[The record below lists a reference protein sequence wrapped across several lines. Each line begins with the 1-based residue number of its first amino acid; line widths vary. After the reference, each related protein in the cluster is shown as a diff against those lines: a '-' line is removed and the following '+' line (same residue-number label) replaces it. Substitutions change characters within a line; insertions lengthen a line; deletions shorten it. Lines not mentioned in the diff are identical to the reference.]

1 MSADLEVVRL
11 DKHFA
16 GSPTP
21 ALRDFSLHVAAG
33 TCTAVLG
40 PSGSG
45 KSTLLR
51 VIAGLER
58 ADAGHVRIGGREM
71 DEVDAER
78 RGVGMVFQRSLLFP
92 HLSVRDNVAFS
103 DRIRGM
109 GRTQARDRAEEYL
122 GMVRLGGFGDRGVDE
137 LSGGQEQR
145 VAIARALAAE
155 PAVLLLDEP
164 FSALDPALRSD
175 MHDLLDAVR
184 SQVAPTIVL
193 VTHDRDEAARA
204 SDRIALIE
212 HGVLLHESDVH
223 DAYRRPQ
230 SLRASVLMGG
240 RNAVRGAVRDGI
252 HQSALGAVPVSGAV
266 DGTGVIVVRQEDVT
280 VQDDEPGRAAGTV
293 DAEALVFGG
302 VIEDVRVTG
311 PRSEVVVRCGGVLL
325 HAEDA
330 PTRSRRIGERVSVVI
345 PVGAVH
351 VVAE

>member
-1 MSADLEVVRL
+1 MSADLEVVHL
-11 DKHFA
+11 DKHFP

-21 ALRDFSLHVAAG
+21 ALRDFSLTVAAG

-51 VIAGLER
+51 VVAGLER
-58 ADAGHVRIGGREM
+58 ADAGHVRIDGR
-71 DEVDAER
+71 DVDAVDAER

-103 DRIRGM
+103 DTIRGG
-109 GRTQARDRAEEYL
+109 GRARARDRAEEYL
-122 GMVRLGGFGDRGVDE
+122 DMVRLGGFGDRGIDE

-145 VAIARALAAE
+145 VAIARALAAQ

-184 SQVAPTIVL
+184 AQVAPTIVL

-212 HGVLLHESDVH
+212 DGVLLHESDVH
-223 DAYRRPQ
+223 GAYRRPR
-230 SLRASVLMGG
+230 SLRASTLMGG
-240 RNAVRGAVRDGI
+240 RNAVPGEVRDAV
-252 HQSALGAVPVSGAV
+252 HRSVLGAVPVPGAA
-266 DGTGVIVVRQEDVT
+266 DGPGVLVVRQEDVA
-280 VQDDEPGRAAGTV
+280 VQDYQPGRAAEAVGS
-293 DAEALVFGG
+293 EALALEG
-302 VIEDVRVTG
+302 VVETVRVTG
-311 PRSEVVVRCGGVLL
+311 PRSEVVVRCGDALL

-330 PTRSRRIGERVSVVI
+330 PTRSRRIGERVSVMI
-345 PVGAVH
+345 PVRAVH
-351 VVAE
+351 VVSE